1 MILTDEQEKII
12 EQIKKPDCKLV
23 KINAVSGAGKSST
36 LIEIAKALK
45 VRSGLYVSYNKAI
58 ATEAA
63 SKFSAEVL
71 CKTIHS
77 LAYGYTVP
85 NFNLKLIP
93 TIKARM
99 IKENIHPVRKS
110 FIVEALSRY
119 FLSRHITIAEY
130 IDEFYDG
137 KFSKEEI
144 DLMRNYFVLMK
155 EGKIECSHDFYLKL
169 FHIFLYH
176 KIIKLPEYDLLM
188 MDEAGDITG
197 VSFEIFKLIEADKK
211 VMVGDN
217 QQNIYSFN
225 QTINGFEAFADEG
238 TQMTLSQSF
247 RVSTSLSPYVKEFCN
262 TYLDNNMDFEGFPYK
277 ALPKPNDIT
286 MFYIA
291 RTNSGIISR
300 MIELDIQKKRYNL
313 TRPVYS
319 IFALPLLLM
328 RLNKTP
334 DSEIRE
340 PEFKFLEADM
350 KDWLSSPKIRKD
362 FDSPLKYILSEHSD
376 DQNII
381 SAMNL
386 LRKFS
391 PWQIVQTYTK
401 AKEHEKSSTTYKIT
415 VTSAHSSKGLQADIV
430 ELEDDINEALHK
442 VIEKQQELAKTRLQ
456 IDKEKYGDKFE
467 FKYEI
472 HAPFNPVEPDMSL
485 LPKEAIEEFRLYY
498 VAITR
503 AKFQLQK
510 AEWLSEQE
518 VLTTQISMFDQRG
531 NN

>member
-1 MILTDEQEKII
+1 
-12 EQIKKPDCKLV
+12 
-23 KINAVSGAGKSST
+23 
-36 LIEIAKALK
+36 
-45 VRSGLYVSYNKAI
+45 
-58 ATEAA
+58 
-63 SKFSAEVL
+63 
-71 CKTIHS
+71 
-77 LAYGYTVP
+77 
-85 NFNLKLIP
+85 
-93 TIKARM
+93 
-99 IKENIHPVRKS
+99 
-110 FIVEALSRY
+110 
-119 FLSRHITIAEY
+119 
-130 IDEFYDG
+130 
-137 KFSKEEI
+137 
-144 DLMRNYFVLMK
+144 
-155 EGKIECSHDFYLKL
+155 
-169 FHIFLYH
+169 
-176 KIIKLPEYDLLM
+176 
-188 MDEAGDITG
+188 
-197 VSFEIFKLIEADKK
+197 
-211 VMVGDN
+211 
-217 QQNIYSFN
+217 
-225 QTINGFEAFADEG
+225 
-238 TQMTLSQSF
+238 
-247 RVSTSLSPYVKEFCN
+247 
-262 TYLDNNMDFEGFPYK
+262 
-277 ALPKPNDIT
+277 
-286 MFYIA
+286 
-291 RTNSGIISR
+291 

-319 IFALPLLLM
+319 IFALPLLLV

-430 ELEDDINEALHK
+430 EIEDDLNEALHK

-456 IDKEKYGDKFE
+456 IDKDKYGDKFE